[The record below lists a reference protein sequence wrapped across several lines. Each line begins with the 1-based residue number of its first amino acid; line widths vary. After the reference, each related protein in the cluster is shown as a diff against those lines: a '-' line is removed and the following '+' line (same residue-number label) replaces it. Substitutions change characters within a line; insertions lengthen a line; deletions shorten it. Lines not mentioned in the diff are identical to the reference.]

1 MFCPKCGGKIEVGE
15 KFCRKCGTPQNIS
28 AQNIA
33 PPPVQG
39 ASQVVA
45 PSSNPTGAVAKK
57 KVRILPFVII
67 GILVIFLIIRLVS
80 CASKNT
86 TYDMGDTAKLNG
98 LEISVTS
105 FNIQDTLANGS
116 YVADD
121 GMTYAVVGL
130 TVYNDDKSGQNFMD
144 GFCSYAQLIYDDKE
158 FSMTSF
164 LVPPRNVLADEKIS
178 PMESMDGYIVFQ
190 IPKKVAKNP
199 DEIGIKFLVDNGK
212 FNEKKMKWQEDIDSV
227 IFDVES

>member
-1 MFCPKCGGKIEVGE
+1 M
-15 KFCRKCGTPQNIS
+15 
-28 AQNIA
+28 
-33 PPPVQG
+33 
-39 ASQVVA
+39 
-45 PSSNPTGAVAKK
+45 
-57 KVRILPFVII
+57 
-67 GILVIFLIIRLVS
+67 IFLIIRLVS